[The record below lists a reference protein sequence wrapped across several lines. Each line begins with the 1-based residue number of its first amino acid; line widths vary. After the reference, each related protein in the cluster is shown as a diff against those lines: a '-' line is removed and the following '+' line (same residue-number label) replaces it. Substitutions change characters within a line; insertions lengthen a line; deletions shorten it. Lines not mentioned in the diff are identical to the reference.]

1 MVEAQQE
8 VDECGGVEAG
18 EGGLVLLEVGGWEEN
33 AEFIGPIFLLAYL
46 NPARL
51 RLGFFVREGR
61 SALIIILLGWG
72 IVFSAGIVNFVV
84 ESVVTGSAIGQS
96 LLGSGKGV
104 EQSGPFTVGNRPC
117 DGCRAWRSS
126 RCY

>member
-1 MVEAQQE
+1 M
-8 VDECGGVEAG
+8 GRG
-18 EGGLVLLEVGGWEEN
+18 N
-33 AEFIGPIFLLAYL
+33 AEFIGPIFWLAYL

-61 SALIIILLGWG
+61 SAMIIILLVQG
-72 IVFSAGIVNFVV
+72 IVLSARIVKFVV

-104 EQSGPFTVGNRPC
+104 GQSGPFTVGNRPC
-117 DGCRAWRSS
+117 DGGSGDYKMLCVFGG
-126 RCY
+126 